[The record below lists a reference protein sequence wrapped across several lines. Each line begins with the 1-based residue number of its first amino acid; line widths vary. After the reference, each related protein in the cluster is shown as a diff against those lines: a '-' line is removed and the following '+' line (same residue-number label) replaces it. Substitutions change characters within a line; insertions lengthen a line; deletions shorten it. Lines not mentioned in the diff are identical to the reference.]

1 MGVSIFFLKKVYAW
15 DKKPA
20 QVRTHG
26 FLEMIESVGSDDN
39 SCF

>member
-26 FLEMIESVGSDDN
+26 FGNDRKCLIGW
-39 SCF
+39 